1 MSQHYFSTE
10 HEGEPIQVFMGY
22 DRPLDGYFMVIEKEI
37 ESENGEDDDK
47 DDALIYSNLFEECS
61 HPNNLDG
68 YLAVLTAKNIV
79 VPQQMLDEIKQ
90 DFLHRVGNKVVYHT
104 LDNGQ
109 YSRERIV

>member
-10 HEGEPIQVFMGY
+10 HEGEPIRVVMGY
-22 DRPLDGYFMVIEKEI
+22 DRPLDGYFMVIEKEFKY
-37 ESENGEDDDK
+37 EYEEGDEDDT
-47 DDALIYSNLFEECS
+47 LIYSNLFEENS

-68 YLAVLTAKNIV
+68 YLAVLTAMNIA

-109 YSRERIV
+109 YSREQIV